1 MIPYGSAS
9 STVSRVDLHA
19 RCVFRLGGIRNN
31 VPRTARGVAKLRTER
46 TERTGSR
53 DNATSVDCVPPA
65 MSAVQRDVEAGQAPA
80 AKKEKKH
87 RHKNKERVAASEPDT
102 ILKTEVRCGAR
113 HA

>member
-19 RCVFRLGGIRNN
+19 RCVFRLGGIRDN
-31 VPRTARGVAKLRTER
+31 VAPDSTWRCETSNRAN
-46 TERTGSR
+46 GSR
-53 DNATSVDCVPPA
+53 DSVTSVDCVPPA